1 MVMRHYGSMCM
12 GISIKK
18 LNKAIHKQLDKIAH
32 STLLGSSN
40 IPSIELAEQLVKLTP
55 DRLQKCFTLI
65 QGVRR

>member
-12 GISIKK
+12 DISIK

-55 DRLQKCFTLI
+55 DRLQKCFTPI